1 MTTRHGRKP
10 SACHDKPTGSPR
22 RTTPRG
28 AFFRP
33 PAARLAAKGTARRGF
48 PRRGRPRIAAQHA
61 AFRSSKGDIPQRER
75 PQPAKRPTG
84 GRRPWP
90 FHQIQRT
97 PPPRRQAANRNRR
110 GRPMCLPKQTRM
122 GQHEGRTHGAATTAD
137 ARISRTD
144 TKHDTALTKTNETI
158 TKRKKSCINIS

>member
-1 MTTRHGRKP
+1 MPRQTNGLPAAHN
-10 SACHDKPTGSPR
+10 AAGS
-22 RTTPRG
+22 
-28 AFFRP
+28 FFSP
-33 PAARLAAKGTARRGF
+33 PAARPAAKATARRGF
-48 PRRGRPRIAAQHA
+48 PRRGRPRIAAHYA
-61 AFRSSKGDIPQRER
+61 AFRGTKDDILQRER
-75 PQPAKRPTG
+75 PQPAKPLTG
-84 GRRPWP
+84 GRPPWP

-97 PPPRRQAANRNRR
+97 PPPRRQAANRSRR